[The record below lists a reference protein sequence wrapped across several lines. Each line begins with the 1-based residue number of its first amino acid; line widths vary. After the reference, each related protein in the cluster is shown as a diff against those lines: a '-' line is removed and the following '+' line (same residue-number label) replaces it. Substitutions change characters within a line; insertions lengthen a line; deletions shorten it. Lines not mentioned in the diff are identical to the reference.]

1 MRTPIL
7 EPRIAVGKFQY
18 DGKPYWK
25 VLEWK
30 ENNGILI
37 AGQSGSG
44 KSQSAA
50 FYLNQ
55 YAYQGTQL
63 IICDFDSPDQEADAL
78 SERVSHLEGAFY
90 MPVAKKPEDI
100 QNRLRALD
108 IEYNRRKQDP
118 TRRFP
123 LMLVIDEVSAFLS
136 YIKDEEDS
144 ENKAINRFATNLLL
158 MRKVGIRSM
167 IIGQEWSSGFS
178 TQLMRPIRS
187 AFRIKIIHKL
197 DAANTKMLLDF
208 PDASTAR
215 TIGSLKTGEVLYNG
229 QKLFVPLLDSIDM
242 NRAEAKIAEYD
253 FLTGN
258 SFNKTPEVNE
268 LWQEANDEQFY
279 KDMLEKY
286 GKSAGYA
293 IAGFDPDNTK
303 EIIRFWHKRG
313 HSKKAIT
320 EKLVRGG
327 AERLRAL
334 YDEVIIE
341 SR

>member
-1 MRTPIL
+1 MKSPVL
-7 EPRIAVGKFQY
+7 EPKIALGKAQVGGKQY
-18 DGKPYWK
+18 WIP
-25 VLEWK
+25 LAWK

-44 KSQSAA
+44 KSQTAS

-63 IICDFDSPDQEADAL
+63 IICDFDSPDEEEEAL
-78 SERVSHLEGAFY
+78 SERIDHLRGAFY
-90 MPVAKKPEDI
+90 LPVAKKPEDI
-100 QNRLRALD
+100 QNRLKILNA
-108 IEYNRRKQDP
+108 EYERRRNDV

-136 YIKDEEDS
+136 HIKEDNS
-144 ENKAINRFATNLLL
+144 NAIENFAQKLLL

-187 AFRIKIIHKL
+187 AFRVKIIHKL

-208 PDASTAR
+208 PTSQLVRD
-215 TIGSLKTGEVLYNG
+215 IGALNTGEVYYNG
-229 QKLFVPLLDSIDM
+229 AKLRVPLLDSVDM
-242 NRAEAKIAEYD
+242 IRAEQKITEYD
-253 FLTGN
+253 FYTGN
-258 SFNKTPEVNE
+258 TFSNTSAPEVNE
-268 LWQEANDEQFY
+268 AWEETW
-279 KDMLEKY
+279 LEGMFSTY

-293 IAGFDPDNTK
+293 AAGFDPTNTK
-303 EIIRFWHKRG
+303 ELIRFWLRRG
-313 HSKKAIT
+313 HSKTMIT
-320 EKLVRGG
+320 EKLVRGS
-327 AERLRAL
+327 AERLRKL
-334 YDEVIIE
+334 YDEVIEEESE